1 MIKRI
6 SAAIVAAAL
15 SMSMLTACSS
25 GNATSDT
32 SNASSVS
39 SESGVSSESS
49 SLLGTSSE
57 ESSDDEGGVTV
68 SKEAM
73 ETPSASQDIFAM
85 DTYMTVTAYGDKC
98 TEAVQ
103 AAVDEINRLDDLW
116 SVGNSESEISILNE
130 NGSVILSDE
139 TYTVV
144 KEALELYDSTG
155 GLFDIT
161 VYPLM
166 VEWGFTTEDYKV
178 PTDDKIKE
186 LLKLTGIDKIT
197 LDDETHQITLQT
209 GTQIDLGG
217 IAKGYTS
224 AKIMDIFSEY
234 GIVSGLVSLG
244 GNVQLYGTK
253 VDGSDWRV
261 GVENPDNTIKALS
274 TSDYIGVVQ
283 ISDKALIT
291 SGGYQRYF
299 VDENGEKHH
308 HIIDPRT
315 GSPSNSGLISVTI
328 VSDDG
333 LLADG
338 LSTSL
343 FIMGKDDA
351 ISYWHEHSDQFD
363 FILVDSEGKIYV
375 SKGIESN
382 FSSELDYEIVE

>member
-25 GNATSDT
+25 GNASSNTS
-32 SNASSVS
+32 SIS

-351 ISYWHEHSDQFD
+351 VSYWHEHSNQFD

>member
-25 GNATSDT
+25 GSA
-32 SNASSVS
+32 SNDASS
-39 SESGVSSESS
+39 VSSESS
-49 SLLGTSSE
+49 SLLGDVSE
-57 ESSDDEGGVTV
+57 ESSDDEDGVTI
-68 SKEAM
+68 SKESM

-85 DTYMTVTAYGDKC
+85 DTYMTVTAYGEKC

-116 SVGNSESEISILNE
+116 SVGNSESEICILNE

-178 PTDDKIKE
+178 PTDEKIKE
-186 LLKLTGIDKIT
+186 LLKLTGIDKIS
-197 LDDETHQITLQT
+197 LDDETHQITLET

-234 GIVSGLVSLG
+234 GVVSGLVSLG

-253 VDGSDWRV
+253 VDGSDWKV

-299 VDENGEKHH
+299 IDENGEKHH

-351 ISYWHEHSDQFD
+351 VSYWHEHSDQFD

-375 SKGIESN
+375 SKGIENN

>member
-25 GNATSDT
+25 GNASSNTS
-32 SNASSVS
+32 SIS

-351 ISYWHEHSDQFD
+351 VSYWHEHSDQFD

>member
-25 GNATSDT
+25 GSA
-32 SNASSVS
+32 SNDASS
-39 SESGVSSESS
+39 VSSESS
-49 SLLGTSSE
+49 SLLGDVSE
-57 ESSDDEGGVTV
+57 ESSDDEDGVTI
-68 SKEAM
+68 SKESM

-85 DTYMTVTAYGDKC
+85 DTYMTVTAYGEKC

-178 PTDDKIKE
+178 PTDEKIKE
-186 LLKLTGIDKIT
+186 LLKLTGIDKIS
-197 LDDETHQITLQT
+197 LDDETHQITLET

-299 VDENGEKHH
+299 IDENGEKHH

-375 SKGIESN
+375 SKGIENN

>member
-25 GNATSDT
+25 GSASSDATSD
-32 SNASSVS
+32 AS
-39 SESGVSSESS
+39 SESSVSSESS
-49 SLLGTSSE
+49 SLLGEVSE
-57 ESSDDEGGVTV
+57 ESSDDEDGVTI
-68 SKEAM
+68 SKDAM

-85 DTYMTVTAYGDKC
+85 DTYMTVTAYGEKC

-130 NGSVILSDE
+130 NGSIILSDE

-178 PTDDKIKE
+178 PTDEKIKE
-186 LLKLTGIDKIT
+186 LLKLTGIDKIN
-197 LDDETHQITLQT
+197 LDDETHQITLAT

-299 VDENGEKHH
+299 IDENGEKHH

-351 ISYWHEHSDQFD
+351 ISYWHENSDQFD

-375 SKGIESN
+375 SKGIENN
-382 FSSELDYEIVE
+382 FSSELDYEVVE

>member
-1 MIKRI
+1 MTI
-6 SAAIVAAAL
+6 SK
-15 SMSMLTACSS
+15 
-25 GNATSDT
+25 D
-32 SNASSVS
+32 
-39 SESGVSSESS
+39 
-49 SLLGTSSE
+49 
-57 ESSDDEGGVTV
+57 
-68 SKEAM
+68 AM

-85 DTYMTVTAYGDKC
+85 DTYMTVTAYGEKC

-130 NGSVILSDE
+130 NGSIILSDE

-178 PTDDKIKE
+178 PTDEKIKE
-186 LLKLTGIDKIT
+186 LLKLTGIDKIN
-197 LDDETHQITLQT
+197 LDDETHQITLAT

-299 VDENGEKHH
+299 IDENGEKHH

-351 ISYWHEHSDQFD
+351 ISYWHENSDQFD

-375 SKGIESN
+375 SKGIENN
-382 FSSELDYEIVE
+382 FSSELDYEVVE

>member
-25 GNATSDT
+25 GSASSDATSD
-32 SNASSVS
+32 AS
-39 SESGVSSESS
+39 SESSVSSESS
-49 SLLGTSSE
+49 SLLGEVSE
-57 ESSDDEGGVTV
+57 ESSDDEDGVTI
-68 SKEAM
+68 SKESM

-85 DTYMTVTAYGDKC
+85 DTYMTVTAYGEKC

-178 PTDDKIKE
+178 PTDEKIKE
-186 LLKLTGIDKIT
+186 LLKLTGIDKIN
-197 LDDETHQITLQT
+197 LDDETHQITLAT

-299 VDENGEKHH
+299 IDENGEKHH

-351 ISYWHEHSDQFD
+351 ISYWHENSDQFD

-375 SKGIESN
+375 SKGIENN
-382 FSSELDYEIVE
+382 FSSELDYEVVE

>member
-25 GNATSDT
+25 GSASSDATSD
-32 SNASSVS
+32 AS
-39 SESGVSSESS
+39 SESSVSSESS
-49 SLLGTSSE
+49 SLLGEVSE
-57 ESSDDEGGVTV
+57 ESSDAEDGVTI
-68 SKEAM
+68 SKDAM

-85 DTYMTVTAYGDKC
+85 DTYMTVTAYGEKC

-130 NGSVILSDE
+130 NGSIILSDE

-178 PTDDKIKE
+178 PTDEKIKE
-186 LLKLTGIDKIT
+186 LLKLTGIDKIN
-197 LDDETHQITLQT
+197 LDDETHQITLAT

-299 VDENGEKHH
+299 IDENGEKHH

-351 ISYWHEHSDQFD
+351 ISYWHENSDQFD

-375 SKGIESN
+375 SKGIENN
-382 FSSELDYEIVE
+382 FSSELDYEVVE

>member
-6 SAAIVAAAL
+6 SAAIIAAAL

-25 GNATSDT
+25 GNASG
-32 SNASSVS
+32 SSSVS
-39 SESGVSSESS
+39 SESSASSDS
-49 SLLGTSSE
+49 SLVSEESEE
-57 ESSDDEGGVTV
+57 ESSDDDGGVTI
-68 SKEAM
+68 SKETM

-85 DTYMTVTAYGDKC
+85 DTYMTVTAYGEKC

-224 AKIMDIFSEY
+224 ARIMDIFSEY

-299 VDENGEKHH
+299 VDDNGEKHH

>member
-6 SAAIVAAAL
+6 SVAIVAAAL

-25 GNATSDT
+25 GSVSSDATSD
-32 SNASSVS
+32 AS
-39 SESGVSSESS
+39 SESSVSSESS
-49 SLLGTSSE
+49 SLLGEVSE
-57 ESSDDEGGVTV
+57 ESSDDEDGVTI
-68 SKEAM
+68 SKESM

-85 DTYMTVTAYGDKC
+85 DTYMTVTAYGEKC

-178 PTDDKIKE
+178 PTDEKIKE
-186 LLKLTGIDKIT
+186 LLKLTGIDKIN
-197 LDDETHQITLQT
+197 LDDETHQITLAT

-299 VDENGEKHH
+299 IDENGEKHH

-351 ISYWHEHSDQFD
+351 ISYWHENSDQFD

-375 SKGIESN
+375 SKGIENN
-382 FSSELDYEIVE
+382 FSSELDYEVVE

>member
-25 GNATSDT
+25 GSASSDATSD
-32 SNASSVS
+32 AS
-39 SESGVSSESS
+39 SESSVSSESS
-49 SLLGTSSE
+49 SLLGEVSE
-57 ESSDDEGGVTV
+57 ESSDDEDGVTI
-68 SKEAM
+68 SKESM

-85 DTYMTVTAYGDKC
+85 DTYMTVTAYGEKC

-178 PTDDKIKE
+178 PTDEKIKE
-186 LLKLTGIDKIT
+186 LLKLTGIDKIN
-197 LDDETHQITLQT
+197 LDDETHQITLAT

-224 AKIMDIFSEY
+224 AKIMEIFSEY

-299 VDENGEKHH
+299 IDENGEKHH

-351 ISYWHEHSDQFD
+351 ISYWHENSDQFD

-375 SKGIESN
+375 SKGIENN
-382 FSSELDYEIVE
+382 FSSELDYEVVE

>member
-6 SAAIVAAAL
+6 SAAIIAAAL

-25 GNATSDT
+25 GNASGGS
-32 SNASSVS
+32 SNVSSESSVS
-39 SESGVSSESS
+39 SDSS

-103 AAVDEINRLDDLW
+103 AAVDEINRLDNLW

-351 ISYWHEHSDQFD
+351 VSYWHEHSDQFD

>member
-25 GNATSDT
+25 GSA
-32 SNASSVS
+32 SNDASSVS
-39 SESGVSSESS
+39 SESS
-49 SLLGTSSE
+49 SLFGDVSE
-57 ESSDDEGGVTV
+57 ESSDDEDGVTI
-68 SKEAM
+68 SKESM

-85 DTYMTVTAYGDKC
+85 DTYMTVTAYGEKC

-178 PTDDKIKE
+178 PTDEKIKE
-186 LLKLTGIDKIT
+186 LLKLTGIDKIS
-197 LDDETHQITLQT
+197 LDDETHQITLET

-234 GIVSGLVSLG
+234 GVVSGLVSLG

-299 VDENGEKHH
+299 IDENGEKHH

-375 SKGIESN
+375 SKGIENN

>member
-25 GNATSDT
+25 GSASSDATSD
-32 SNASSVS
+32 AS
-39 SESGVSSESS
+39 SESSVSSESS
-49 SLLGTSSE
+49 SLLGEVSE
-57 ESSDDEGGVTV
+57 ESSDDEDGVTI
-68 SKEAM
+68 SKESM

-85 DTYMTVTAYGDKC
+85 DTYMTVTAYGEKC

-178 PTDDKIKE
+178 PTDEKIKE
-186 LLKLTGIDKIT
+186 LLKLTGINKIN
-197 LDDETHQITLQT
+197 LDDETHQITLAT

-299 VDENGEKHH
+299 IDENGEKHH

-351 ISYWHEHSDQFD
+351 ISYWHENSDQFD

-375 SKGIESN
+375 SKGIENN
-382 FSSELDYEIVE
+382 FSSELDYEVVE

>member
-6 SAAIVAAAL
+6 SAAIIAAAL

-25 GNATSDT
+25 GNASSDT
-32 SNASSVS
+32 CNASSVS

-375 SKGIESN
+375 SKGIENN

>member
-25 GNATSDT
+25 GSA
-32 SNASSVS
+32 SNDASS
-39 SESGVSSESS
+39 VSSESS
-49 SLLGTSSE
+49 SLLGDVSE
-57 ESSDDEGGVTV
+57 ESSDDEDGVTI
-68 SKEAM
+68 SKESM

-85 DTYMTVTAYGDKC
+85 DTYMTVTAYGEKC

-178 PTDDKIKE
+178 PTDEKIKE
-186 LLKLTGIDKIT
+186 LLKLTGIDKIS
-197 LDDETHQITLQT
+197 LDDETHQITLET

-234 GIVSGLVSLG
+234 GVVSGLVSLG

-299 VDENGEKHH
+299 IDENGEKHH

-375 SKGIESN
+375 SKGIENN

>member
-25 GNATSDT
+25 GSASNDATSD
-32 SNASSVS
+32 ASS
-39 SESGVSSESS
+39 VSSESS
-49 SLLGTSSE
+49 SLLGDVSE
-57 ESSDDEGGVTV
+57 ESSDDEDGVTI
-68 SKEAM
+68 SKESM

-85 DTYMTVTAYGDKC
+85 DTYMTVTAYGEKC

-178 PTDDKIKE
+178 PTDEKIKE
-186 LLKLTGIDKIT
+186 LLKLTGIDKIS
-197 LDDETHQITLQT
+197 LDDETHQITLET

-234 GIVSGLVSLG
+234 GVVSGLVSLG

-299 VDENGEKHH
+299 IDENGEKHH

-375 SKGIESN
+375 SKGIENN

>member
-6 SAAIVAAAL
+6 SSAIIAAAL
-15 SMSMLTACSS
+15 SMSMLTACS
-25 GNATSDT
+25 G
-32 SNASSVS
+32 NASSNS
-39 SESGVSSESS
+39 SASSVESSVSSESS
-49 SLLGTSSE
+49 SLLKASEE
-57 ESSDDEGGVTV
+57 ESSDDEGGVTI

-85 DTYMTVTAYGDKC
+85 DTYMTVTAYGEKC

-116 SVGNSESEISILNE
+116 SVGNSESEISVLNE

-197 LDDETHQITLQT
+197 LNDETKQITLQS

-234 GIVSGLVSLG
+234 GIESGLVSLG

-253 VDGSDWRV
+253 IDGSNWRV

-274 TSDYIGVVQ
+274 TSDYIGVVE

-315 GSPSNSGLISVTI
+315 GEPSNSGLISVTI

-343 FIMGKDDA
+343 FIMGKDEA
-351 ISYWHEHSDQFD
+351 VNYWHEHSDQFD

>member
-25 GNATSDT
+25 GSASSDATSD
-32 SNASSVS
+32 AS
-39 SESGVSSESS
+39 SESSVSSESS
-49 SLLGTSSE
+49 SLLGEVSE
-57 ESSDDEGGVTV
+57 ESSDDEDGVTI
-68 SKEAM
+68 SKESM

-85 DTYMTVTAYGDKC
+85 DTYMTVTAYGEKC

-178 PTDDKIKE
+178 PTDEKIKE
-186 LLKLTGIDKIT
+186 LLKLTGIDKIN
-197 LDDETHQITLQT
+197 LDDETHQITLAT

-351 ISYWHEHSDQFD
+351 ISYWHENSDQFD

-375 SKGIESN
+375 SKGIENN
-382 FSSELDYEIVE
+382 FSSELDYEVVE

>member
-25 GNATSDT
+25 GSVSSDATSD
-32 SNASSVS
+32 AS
-39 SESGVSSESS
+39 SESSVSSESS
-49 SLLGTSSE
+49 SLLGEVSE
-57 ESSDDEGGVTV
+57 ESSDDEDGVTI
-68 SKEAM
+68 SKESM

-85 DTYMTVTAYGDKC
+85 DTYMTVTAYGEKC

-178 PTDDKIKE
+178 PTDEKIKE
-186 LLKLTGIDKIT
+186 LLKLTGIDKIN
-197 LDDETHQITLQT
+197 LDDETHQITLAT

-299 VDENGEKHH
+299 IDENGEKHH

-351 ISYWHEHSDQFD
+351 ISYWHENSDQFD

-375 SKGIESN
+375 SKGIENN
-382 FSSELDYEIVE
+382 FSSELDYEVVE

>member
-6 SAAIVAAAL
+6 SAAIIAAAL

-25 GNATSDT
+25 GNASSNTS
-32 SNASSVS
+32 SIS

-98 TEAVQ
+98 TDAVQ

-351 ISYWHEHSDQFD
+351 VSYWHEHSDQFD

>member
-25 GNATSDT
+25 GSVSSDATSD
-32 SNASSVS
+32 AS
-39 SESGVSSESS
+39 SESSVSSESS
-49 SLLGTSSE
+49 SLLGEVSE
-57 ESSDDEGGVTV
+57 ESSDDEDGVTI
-68 SKEAM
+68 SKESM

-85 DTYMTVTAYGDKC
+85 DTYMTVTAYGEKC

-178 PTDDKIKE
+178 PTDEKIKE
-186 LLKLTGIDKIT
+186 LLKLTGIDKIN
-197 LDDETHQITLQT
+197 LDDETHQITLAT

-224 AKIMDIFSEY
+224 AKIMEIFSEY

-299 VDENGEKHH
+299 IDENGEKHH

-351 ISYWHEHSDQFD
+351 ISYWHENSDQFD

-375 SKGIESN
+375 SKGIENN
-382 FSSELDYEIVE
+382 FSSELDYEVVE

>member
-25 GNATSDT
+25 GSASNDATSD
-32 SNASSVS
+32 ASS
-39 SESGVSSESS
+39 VSSESS
-49 SLLGTSSE
+49 SLLGDVSE
-57 ESSDDEGGVTV
+57 ESSDDEGGVTI
-68 SKEAM
+68 SKESM

-85 DTYMTVTAYGDKC
+85 DTYMTVTAYGEKC

-178 PTDDKIKE
+178 PTDEKIKE
-186 LLKLTGIDKIT
+186 LLKLTGIDKIS
-197 LDDETHQITLQT
+197 LDDETHQITLET

-234 GIVSGLVSLG
+234 GVVSGLVSLG

-299 VDENGEKHH
+299 IDENGEKHH

-375 SKGIESN
+375 SKGIENN

>member
-25 GNATSDT
+25 SSASSDATSD
-32 SNASSVS
+32 AS
-39 SESGVSSESS
+39 SESSVSSESS
-49 SLLGTSSE
+49 SLLGEVSE
-57 ESSDDEGGVTV
+57 ESSDDEDGVTI
-68 SKEAM
+68 SKDAM

-85 DTYMTVTAYGDKC
+85 DTYMTVTAYGEKC

-130 NGSVILSDE
+130 NGSIILSDE

-178 PTDDKIKE
+178 PTDEKIKE
-186 LLKLTGIDKIT
+186 LLKLTGIDKIN
-197 LDDETHQITLQT
+197 LDDETHQITLAT

-299 VDENGEKHH
+299 IDENGEKHH

-351 ISYWHEHSDQFD
+351 ISYWHENSDQFD

-375 SKGIESN
+375 SKGIENN
-382 FSSELDYEIVE
+382 FSSELDYEVVE

>member
-25 GNATSDT
+25 GSASNDATSD
-32 SNASSVS
+32 ASS
-39 SESGVSSESS
+39 VSSESS
-49 SLLGTSSE
+49 SLLGDVSE
-57 ESSDDEGGVTV
+57 ESSDDEDGVTI
-68 SKEAM
+68 SRESM

-85 DTYMTVTAYGDKC
+85 DTYMTVTAYGEKC

-178 PTDDKIKE
+178 PTDEKIKE
-186 LLKLTGIDKIT
+186 LLKLTGIDKIS
-197 LDDETHQITLQT
+197 LDDETHQITLET

-234 GIVSGLVSLG
+234 GVVSGLVSLG

-299 VDENGEKHH
+299 IDENGEKHH

-351 ISYWHEHSDQFD
+351 INYWHEHSDQFD

-375 SKGIESN
+375 SKGIENN

>member
-6 SAAIVAAAL
+6 SAVIISAAL
-15 SMSMLTACSS
+15 SMSMLTACSD
-25 GNATSDT
+25 GKA
-32 SNASSVS
+32 V
-39 SESGVSSESS
+39 GSS
-49 SLLGTSSE
+49 SSTSSE
-57 ESSDDEGGVTV
+57 ESLTSAESAENSEEDGVTV
-68 SKEAM
+68 SKEQM
-73 ETPSASQDIFAM
+73 ETPSASQDVFAM
-85 DTYMTVTAYGDKC
+85 DTYMTVTAYGEKC

-103 AAVDEINRLDDLW
+103 AAVDEINRLDNLW
-116 SVGNSESEISILNE
+116 SVGNADSEISIVNE
-130 NGSVILSDE
+130 NGSIILSDE

-144 KEALELYDSTG
+144 KEATKLYESTG

-197 LDDETHQITLQT
+197 LDDETHQLTLKS

-234 GIVSGLVSLG
+234 GIKSGLVSLG
-244 GNVQLYGTK
+244 GNVQLCGSK
-253 VDGSDWRV
+253 IDGSNWRV

-274 TSDYIGVVQ
+274 TSDYIGVIE

-299 VDENGEKHH
+299 VDEDGNKHH

-315 GSPSNSGLISVTI
+315 GSPSDSGLISVTI

-343 FIMGKDDA
+343 FIMGKDEA
-351 ISYWHEHSDQFD
+351 VNYWHEHSDEFD
-363 FILVDSEGKIYV
+363 FVMVDSDGKIYV
-375 SKGIESN
+375 SKGIENN

>member
-25 GNATSDT
+25 GSVSSDATSD
-32 SNASSVS
+32 AS
-39 SESGVSSESS
+39 SESSVSSESS
-49 SLLGTSSE
+49 SLLGEISE
-57 ESSDDEGGVTV
+57 ESSDDEDGVTI
-68 SKEAM
+68 SKDAM

-85 DTYMTVTAYGDKC
+85 DTYMTVTAYGEKC

-130 NGSVILSDE
+130 NGSIILSDE

-178 PTDDKIKE
+178 PTDEKIKE
-186 LLKLTGIDKIT
+186 LLKLTGIDKIN
-197 LDDETHQITLQT
+197 LDDETHQITLAT

-299 VDENGEKHH
+299 IDENGEKHH

-351 ISYWHEHSDQFD
+351 ISYWHENSDQFD

-375 SKGIESN
+375 SKGIENN
-382 FSSELDYEIVE
+382 FSSELDYEVVE

>member
-25 GNATSDT
+25 GSASNDATSD
-32 SNASSVS
+32 ASS
-39 SESGVSSESS
+39 VSSESS
-49 SLLGTSSE
+49 SLLGDVSE
-57 ESSDDEGGVTV
+57 ESSDDEDGVTI
-68 SKEAM
+68 SKESM

-85 DTYMTVTAYGDKC
+85 DTYMTVTAYGEKC

-178 PTDDKIKE
+178 PTDEKIKE
-186 LLKLTGIDKIT
+186 LLKLTGIDKIS
-197 LDDETHQITLQT
+197 LDDETHQITLET

-234 GIVSGLVSLG
+234 GVVSGLVSLG

-299 VDENGEKHH
+299 IDENGEKHH

-351 ISYWHEHSDQFD
+351 INYWHEHSDQFD

-375 SKGIESN
+375 SKGIENN